1 MLDDD
6 AIARYAR
13 QIVIPAVG
21 AAGQEKLLA
30 STVLVVGNPR
40 GCAQAALYLRAAGIR
55 VTNST
60 SDGAF
65 DLAIAADAASLDSR
79 LRRELIESKRPV
91 CWYALGENGFESG
104 AYPDAE
110 LPQQETAP
118 AKSDRAAS
126 GHDAAA
132 CDVASL
138 ACAILLRL
146 PHRASAEI
154 FEV

>member
-13 QIVIPAVG
+13 QIVIPGVG
-21 AAGQEKLLA
+21 AAGQEKFLA
-30 STVLVVGNPR
+30 STVLVVGNAR
-40 GCAQAALYLRAAGIR
+40 GVAQATLYLRAAGIR
-55 VTNST
+55 VTNSA

-65 DLAIAADAASLDSR
+65 DLAIAADAASLDAR
-79 LRRELIESKRPV
+79 LRRELIASKRPV

-110 LPQQETAP
+110 LPQQETDP
-118 AKSDRAAS
+118 AKADPAAS

-138 ACAILLRL
+138 ACAILLGI
-146 PHRASAEI
+146 PHRPSAEH
-154 FEV
+154 FEI